1 MSDDF
6 IALSSDTDDYG
17 IEKRQQEG
25 PNTEAL
31 VLVAAEKA
39 ALTASAS
46 AAVQVARAARDAAGA
61 AQQPAG
67 VAIERP
73 CGGKRSGGVPADAHD
88 ADASSLLGLPP
99 RPADHRMPEPDH
111 GEGMPREQEPI
122 AVPPAAAEVENTA
135 TNAAPNPGHEPAA
148 RTEAAAADAAAA
160 PGQGTLDANTQEELA
175 SEAAVEVALAARA
188 AGQDGE
194 GRSAQPLQGE
204 EATLDAAGEQQSRKE
219 ALEAALPPTGIAP
232 AAAGAAAAAVPTP
245 AIVEEVLGPAPG
257 HAGSGQA
264 SPPANAAP
272 GPALDAAADTP
283 AETPAAPGSGTGV
296 SPAEQ
301 THTDGAAAFPLPV
314 FEDKGQAAG
323 GEHERWV
330 VAVLG
335 RWGMRATHIALVHCH
350 FPWQCMPRV

>member
-6 IALSSDTDDYG
+6 IALTSDADEYG

-25 PNTEAL
+25 PNTDAL

-39 ALTASAS
+39 APTASAS
-46 AAVQVARAARDAAGA
+46 AAVQVARAASDAAGA

-73 CGGKRSGGVPADAHD
+73 CGGKQSGGVPADARD
-88 ADASSLLGLPP
+88 ADASTLLGLPP

-111 GEGMPREQEPI
+111 GEGMPLEQEPI

-148 RTEAAAADAAAA
+148 RNEAAAADAAAA

-175 SEAAVEVALAARA
+175 SEAAVEAALAARA

-219 ALEAALPPTGIAP
+219 ALEVALPPTGIAP

-245 AIVEEVLGPAPG
+245 EILEEVLGPAPG

-272 GPALDAAADTP
+272 GPALAVADTP

-301 THTDGAAAFPLPV
+301 TRTDGAAAFPLPV

-350 FPWQCMPRV
+350 FPWQCMLRV